1 MKVVRFLER
10 ENVIR
15 SFGVVLI
22 LAPIINLILHILIIK
37 FQSNIAWSQFQFW
50 AYLKNTNPI
59 SLFFAVCSI
68 AIGATMLSGST
79 KAWKFVL
86 VLLGSHLLVQVL
98 NINDKAW
105 KGPLAW
111 PSFFLNA
118 GLFFFIFDQLVWKV
132 HAPESKVVKN
142 NFKDDELLKNQ
153 NAAAGASEGSAKVQN
168 IQNFRKETSSLD
180 TSTSGPNILKTQP
193 ELRDESLHV
202 EKTIIN
208 LKSYRKIYFSFGS
221 PKPWGELKTLSS
233 EYLAVR
239 CIVEPPKGIENKVV
253 QINFAKNVVVDIQ
266 FSNRQEN
273 VIYFKPLGMTK
284 EKVTNLN
291 KWLNQIAV

>member
-10 ENVIR
+10 KNVIR
-15 SFGVVLI
+15 FFGIALI
-22 LAPIINLILHILIIK
+22 LAPVLNIILHILIVK
-37 FQSNIAWSQFQFW
+37 FQSNIVWSQFQFW
-50 AYLKNTNPI
+50 AYLRNTNSI
-59 SLFFAVCSI
+59 SLFFAFSSI
-68 AIGATMLSGST
+68 AIGGTMLTGSA

-132 HAPESKVVKN
+132 QAPANKVVKN
-142 NFKDDELLKNQ
+142 NFKHDKEEGQ
-153 NAAAGASEGSAKVQN
+153 AIAATSNLEN
-168 IQNFRKETSSLD
+168 IQ
-180 TSTSGPNILKTQP
+180 
-193 ELRDESLHV
+193 ELRSFREV
-202 EKTIIN
+202 IN

-233 EYLAVR
+233 EYLTVR
-239 CIVEPPKGIENKVV
+239 CIVEPPMGIENKVV
-253 QINFAKNVVVDIQ
+253 QINFAQDVVVDIQ
-266 FSNRQEN
+266 YSNRQDN
-273 VIYFKPLGMTK
+273 IIYFKPLNMSK

-291 KWLNQIAV
+291 KWLNHIAV

>member
-1 MKVVRFLER
+1 MRVVRFLER
-10 ENVIR
+10 KNVIR
-15 SFGVVLI
+15 TFGVTLI
-22 LAPIINLILHILIIK
+22 LAPVINLFLHILIIK

-50 AYLKNTNPI
+50 AYLQNTNAI

-68 AIGATMLSGST
+68 AIGVTMLSGST

-98 NINDKAW
+98 NVNDKAW

-118 GLFFFIFDQLVWKV
+118 GLFFFIFDQLVWKIQ
-132 HAPESKVVKN
+132 APENKIVKN
-142 NFKDDELLKNQ
+142 NFKEDESSENTDLNAQVQNMQDFKNQ
-153 NAAAGASEGSAKVQN
+153 TSTLNAQSSGANALKLAP
-168 IQNFRKETSSLD
+168 TLD
-180 TSTSGPNILKTQP
+180 TSKKT
-193 ELRDESLHV
+193 ELAERTV
-202 EKTIIN
+202 IN

-239 CIVEPPKGIENKVV
+239 CITEPPKGIENKVV
-253 QINFAKNVVVDIQ
+253 QINFAQDVVVDIQ
-266 FSNRQEN
+266 YSNRQEN
-273 VIYFKPLGMTK
+273 IIYFKPLDMTK

>member
-10 ENVIR
+10 KNVIS
-15 SFGVVLI
+15 SFGVALI
-22 LAPIINLILHILIIK
+22 LAPIINIILHILIVK
-37 FQSNIAWSQFQFW
+37 FQSDIVWSQFQFW

-59 SLFFAVCSI
+59 SLFFALSSVV
-68 AIGATMLSGST
+68 IGGTMLTGSA

-86 VLLGSHLLVQVL
+86 VLLGSHLLVQVF

-132 HAPESKVVKN
+132 QAPENKVVKN
-142 NFKDDELLKNQ
+142 NFKPEDQPSVKPEF
-153 NAAAGASEGSAKVQN
+153 APASTNLENLQVRRAE
-168 IQNFRKETSSLD
+168 KE
-180 TSTSGPNILKTQP
+180 
-193 ELRDESLHV
+193 V
-202 EKTIIN
+202 IN

-239 CIVEPPKGIENKVV
+239 CIVEPPTGIENKVV
-253 QINFAKNVVVDIQ
+253 QINFAKDVVVDIQ

-273 VIYFKPLGMTK
+273 IIYFKPLDMTK

-291 KWLNQIAV
+291 KWLNHIAV

>member
-15 SFGVVLI
+15 FFGVALI
-22 LAPIINLILHILIIK
+22 LAPVINIFLHIIIIK
-37 FQSNIAWSQFQFW
+37 FQSNIAWTQFQFW
-50 AYLKNTNPI
+50 AYLKNTNSI
-59 SLFFAVCSI
+59 SLFFAICSMT
-68 AIGATMLSGST
+68 IGATMLSGSA

-86 VLLGSHLLVQVL
+86 FLLGSHLLVQIL

-132 HAPESKVVKN
+132 HAPENKVVKN
-142 NFKDDELLKNQ
+142 NFKDLNINAINTNAINQ
-153 NAAAGASEGSAKVQN
+153 PAE
-168 IQNFRKETSSLD
+168 
-180 TSTSGPNILKTQP
+180 
-193 ELRDESLHV
+193 
-202 EKTIIN
+202 EKLSYVKKAVIN

-233 EYLAVR
+233 EYLTVR

-253 QINFAKNVVVDIQ
+253 QINFAKDVVVDIQ
-266 FSNRQEN
+266 FANRQDDI
-273 VIYFKPLGMTK
+273 IYFKPLNMNK

>member
-10 ENVIR
+10 KNVIS
-15 SFGVVLI
+15 SFGLALI
-22 LAPIINLILHILIIK
+22 LAPVINLILHIVIIK
-37 FQSNIAWSQFQFW
+37 FQSDIVWSQFQFW

-59 SLFFAVCSI
+59 SLFFAVSSI
-68 AIGATMLSGST
+68 AIGATMLTGSA

-132 HAPESKVVKN
+132 QAPENKVVKN
-142 NFKDDELLKNQ
+142 NFKPEEL
-153 NAAAGASEGSAKVQN
+153 SAEPVVAQVSSN
-168 IQNFRKETSSLD
+168 LENLQERRAEKE
-180 TSTSGPNILKTQP
+180 
-193 ELRDESLHV
+193 V
-202 EKTIIN
+202 IN

-239 CIVEPPKGIENKVV
+239 CIVEPPTGIENKVV
-253 QINFAKNVVVDIQ
+253 QINFAQDVVVDIQ
-266 FSNRQEN
+266 FANRQEN
-273 VIYFKPLGMTK
+273 IIYFKPLNMNK

>member
-10 ENVIR
+10 KNVIR
-15 SFGVVLI
+15 FFGTALI
-22 LAPIINLILHILIIK
+22 LAPILNIFLHILVIK
-37 FQSNIAWSQFQFW
+37 FQSNIVWSQFQFI
-50 AYLKNTNPI
+50 AFLKQT
-59 SLFFAVCSI
+59 SGLSAFLALCSML
-68 AIGATMLSGST
+68 IGTTLLSGST

-86 VLLGSHLLVQVL
+86 VLLGSHLLVQIL

-111 PSFFLNA
+111 PSFLLNA

-132 HAPESKVVKN
+132 QAPAGKVIKN
-142 NFKDDELLKNQ
+142 NFKEDVESEAH
-153 NAAAGASEGSAKVQN
+153 AAPAAVQKSVV
-168 IQNFRKETSSLD
+168 QFPKTS
-180 TSTSGPNILKTQP
+180 NHR
-193 ELRDESLHV
+193 EV
-202 EKTIIN
+202 IN

-233 EYLAVR
+233 EILSVR
-239 CIVEPPKGIENKVV
+239 CLVEPPLGIENKVV
-253 QINFAKNVVVDIQ
+253 QINFAEDVVVDIQ
-266 FSNRQEN
+266 FEKREDNT
-273 VIYFKPLGMTK
+273 VYFKPLNMNK

>member
-10 ENVIR
+10 KNVIT
-15 SFGVVLI
+15 SFGITLI
-22 LAPIINLILHILIIK
+22 LAPVINLVLHVLIIK

-59 SLFFAVCSI
+59 SLFFAVGSVV
-68 AIGATMLSGST
+68 IGATMLKGST

-132 HAPESKVVKN
+132 QAPANKVVKN
-142 NFKDDELLKNQ
+142 NFKPEDQD
-153 NAAAGASEGSAKVQN
+153 ADSVVASSN
-168 IQNFRKETSSLD
+168 IENLQERRAER
-180 TSTSGPNILKTQP
+180 
-193 ELRDESLHV
+193 EV
-202 EKTIIN
+202 IN

-221 PKPWGELKTLSS
+221 PKPWGELKTLSG

-239 CIVEPPKGIENKVV
+239 CIVDPPVGIENKVV
-253 QINFAKNVVVDIQ
+253 QINFAKDVVVDIQ
-266 FSNRQEN
+266 YSNRQDN
-273 VIYFKPLGMTK
+273 IIYFKPLNMNK

>member
-10 ENVIR
+10 KNVIS
-15 SFGVVLI
+15 SFGLALI
-22 LAPIINLILHILIIK
+22 FAPVINLILHILIIK
-37 FQSNIAWSQFQFW
+37 FQSDIAWSQFQFW
-50 AYLKNTNPI
+50 AYLKNTNSI
-59 SLFFAVCSI
+59 SLFFAVSSI
-68 AIGATMLSGST
+68 VIGSTMLTGSA

-132 HAPESKVVKN
+132 QAPANKVVKN
-142 NFKDDELLKNQ
+142 NFKFDGEESRPIV
-153 NAAAGASEGSAKVQN
+153 ASSN
-168 IQNFRKETSSLD
+168 L
-180 TSTSGPNILKTQP
+180 
-193 ELRDESLHV
+193 ESLPDRRSFKEV
-202 EKTIIN
+202 IN

-239 CIVEPPKGIENKVV
+239 CIIEPPTGIENKVV
-253 QINFAKNVVVDIQ
+253 QINFAQDVVVDIQ
-266 FSNRQEN
+266 YANRQEN
-273 VIYFKPLGMTK
+273 IIYFKPLNMNK